1 MRALEPLSGGEIL
14 DGAFALFRRHFTT
27 LVGVAVVCQGPF
39 QVINLYVT
47 FSGGPVVHPLVFL
60 ASFLVSLVGGLL
72 GAAATLRIVSDGYL
86 ERETELGHALRFA
99 VSKMRP
105 LLNAGMAKWILIF
118 LAFLLLVVPGFI
130 VACGYAVVA
139 PVVVLEELKRPTD
152 ALGRSWELTRGFRGR
167 IFGLGVAIFVIVAAP
182 AWVFAALGAGVPSL
196 LLATQVLAAA
206 FQLVLSPL
214 VACVFTLL
222 YYDLR
227 VRKEAFDLEILS
239 SQLSLATASA

>member
-14 DGAFALFRRHFTT
+14 DGAFALYRRHFAT

-47 FSGGPVVHPLVFL
+47 FSGGPLVHPLISL

-86 ERETELGHALRFA
+86 EHETALGQALGFA

-105 LLNAGMAKWILIF
+105 LLNAGMAKWILIG
-118 LAFLLLVVPGFI
+118 LAFMLLIVPGVI
-130 VACGYAVVA
+130 VACGYAVVSQ
-139 PVVVLEELKRPTD
+139 VVVLEELKRPMD

-167 IFGLGVAIFVIVAAP
+167 IFGLGLAVFAIVAVP
-182 AWVFAALGAGVPSL
+182 VWFFAALGAGIPAL
-196 LLATQVLAAA
+196 LLTTQVLAAA
-206 FQLVLSPL
+206 FQLVLTPL

-239 SQLSLATASA
+239 SQLGLATASA